1 VGIDRTNKEF
11 LFYIQRQIE
20 KENACDSSEKGFSIS
35 FRKSI
40 IDELQQ
46 LRRLT
51 QLKELLK

>member
-1 VGIDRTNKEF
+1 VGIDRSNKEF